1 MKRSITVMTTSLA
14 LLILG
19 LAFSVGTAV
28 AQSAKDLVGTWTP
41 VSAEVFGPNP
51 TGNLTFD
58 ANGRFSLQLLR
69 ADLKKIAANKRD
81 MGTPE
86 ENNAIVHGSIT
97 YYGTYTMNGTE
108 LVLHVEASSFPN
120 WTGTDQKRTN
130 VSLTADQLTYT
141 NPAPS
146 VGPGT
151 PTILVWKQRQQCATK
166 SRRSAAARPAAA
178 DLPRLSRHGRVVRKR
193 RGLEPRTIESSAE
206 IAGDAA
212 RLSGTKTLVC
222 DAAVADFVL
231 VSVSLAGTPALAIV
245 RAADLPRERRT
256 RETVIDETRRAYSVD
271 LTGVSVPASALI
283 TGEKARVTLKAIRDA
298 ALLFASAEA
307 AGGIAGRVVT
317 RSAFGRKI
325 GSYQS
330 LKHTCSDILIGLE
343 RTRSHVY
350 HAASLIAA
358 GEDAEIALRMAKV
371 EAGDSFVFAGDRAI
385 QFHGG
390 FGFTYDCD
398 AQLYLRRALW
408 LQYAFGDAAHH
419 RQRLADLLLPSS

>member
-51 TGNLTFD
+51 KGNLTFD

-86 ENNAIVHGSIT
+86 ENNAIVHGSIS

-151 PTILVWKQRQQCATK
+151 PTILVWKR
-166 SRRSAAARPAAA
+166 
-178 DLPRLSRHGRVVRKR
+178 
-193 RGLEPRTIESSAE
+193 
-206 IAGDAA
+206 
-212 RLSGTKTLVC
+212 
-222 DAAVADFVL
+222 
-231 VSVSLAGTPALAIV
+231 TPAV
-245 RAADLPRERRT
+245 RTD
-256 RETVIDETRRAYSVD
+256 
-271 LTGVSVPASALI
+271 
-283 TGEKARVTLKAIRDA
+283 
-298 ALLFASAEA
+298 
-307 AGGIAGRVVT
+307 
-317 RSAFGRKI
+317 
-325 GSYQS
+325 
-330 LKHTCSDILIGLE
+330 
-343 RTRSHVY
+343 
-350 HAASLIAA
+350 
-358 GEDAEIALRMAKV
+358 
-371 EAGDSFVFAGDRAI
+371 
-385 QFHGG
+385 
-390 FGFTYDCD
+390 
-398 AQLYLRRALW
+398 
-408 LQYAFGDAAHH
+408 
-419 RQRLADLLLPSS
+419 